1 MNYSRSRNELSI
13 ISKTI
18 FKYQFKQEVLEIFNG
33 ADTREVLTYAKWEE
47 RCKKLL
53 DTFFT
58 RDGESSGIILFP
70 DIEIG
75 LASETSDVE
84 AWQRVMS
91 ILKDWCKTSSSN
103 DITGLIIR
111 NYDLKNHMQ
120 FCGIKNHEIDDALA
134 FKDSKNIFSFQE
146 SNKRILAFNPSLKII
161 LIIRL
166 VELQEGD
173 PQVLKK
179 EVDHCIN
186 EVNIL
191 CLLLKDELADSGVI
205 VTGFVAYSGKNFHV
219 QSTCKDCDK
228 AIFSFKIFNSVETFK
243 AFYETFFI
251 EKKIEDLAIGLE
263 ISEKKDKTSVFQ
275 AIACKVIGYLAHLQ
289 FMMLE
294 KPILPLKKN
303 NPKGDIEQAELLLDR
318 YQMEIAYSDDKRVW
332 LEGNYGTGKTIVALK
347 KLRRFKRP
355 RSNILHKFCK
365 KRSS

>member
-1 MNYSRSRNELSI
+1 M
-13 ISKTI
+13 
-18 FKYQFKQEVLEIFNG
+18 
-33 ADTREVLTYAKWEE
+33 
-47 RCKKLL
+47 
-53 DTFFT
+53 
-58 RDGESSGIILFP
+58 
-70 DIEIG
+70 
-75 LASETSDVE
+75 
-84 AWQRVMS
+84 
-91 ILKDWCKTSSSN
+91 
-103 DITGLIIR
+103 
-111 NYDLKNHMQ
+111 
-120 FCGIKNHEIDDALA
+120 
-134 FKDSKNIFSFQE
+134 
-146 SNKRILAFNPSLKII
+146 
-161 LIIRL
+161 
-166 VELQEGD
+166 
-173 PQVLKK
+173 LKK

-205 VTGFVAYSGKNFHV
+205 VTVFVAYSGKNFHV
-219 QSTCKDCDK
+219 QTTCKDCDK

-355 RSNILHKFCK
+355 RSNLLHKFCK

>member
-18 FKYQFKQEVLEIFNG
+18 FKYQFKQEVLEICNG

-120 FCGIKNHEIDDALA
+120 FCGIKNHEIEDALA
-134 FKDSKNIFSFQE
+134 FKDSRNIFSFQE
-146 SNKRILAFNPSLKII
+146 NNKRILAFNPPLKII
-161 LIIRL
+161 LII
-166 VELQEGD
+166 
-173 PQVLKK
+173 
-179 EVDHCIN
+179 
-186 EVNIL
+186 
-191 CLLLKDELADSGVI
+191 
-205 VTGFVAYSGKNFHV
+205 
-219 QSTCKDCDK
+219 
-228 AIFSFKIFNSVETFK
+228 
-243 AFYETFFI
+243 
-251 EKKIEDLAIGLE
+251 
-263 ISEKKDKTSVFQ
+263 
-275 AIACKVIGYLAHLQ
+275 
-289 FMMLE
+289 
-294 KPILPLKKN
+294 
-303 NPKGDIEQAELLLDR
+303 
-318 YQMEIAYSDDKRVW
+318 
-332 LEGNYGTGKTIVALK
+332 
-347 KLRRFKRP
+347 
-355 RSNILHKFCK
+355 
-365 KRSS
+365 